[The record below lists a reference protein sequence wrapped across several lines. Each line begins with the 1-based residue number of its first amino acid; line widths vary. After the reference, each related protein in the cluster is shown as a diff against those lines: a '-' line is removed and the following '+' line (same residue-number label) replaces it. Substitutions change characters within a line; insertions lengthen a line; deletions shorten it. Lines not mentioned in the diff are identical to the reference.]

1 MEHRLGLTAAV
12 VAATVSL
19 LGAAAPAL
27 GATHSSVTVLD
38 AHDDAHTATGKLG
51 SAGLD
56 IYRVSGAKAGTDLR
70 LTMTVDQLPRSIV
83 RADPAGAHLVMGV
96 ATSNAGNGV
105 EPTGTG
111 RVRVAGGPVCK
122 GSATHYDFR
131 ADTVTMVLP
140 LRCVGGGAR
149 DQVISGFTFRGDAGV
164 DTTRFSAR
172 FSTR

>member
-1 MEHRLGLTAAV
+1 MRHRLGLTGAV
-12 VAATVSL
+12 VTAGISL

-27 GATHSSVTVLD
+27 AVTHTSVTVLD
-38 AHDDAHTATGKLG
+38 AHDDAHVAAGKVG

-56 IYRVSGAKAGTDLR
+56 IYRVTGAKAGTSLR
-70 LTMTVDQLPRSIV
+70 LTMTVDELPRSIV
-83 RADPAGAHLVMGV
+83 KADPAGRHLEMGV

-105 EPTGTG
+105 GPTASGK
-111 RVRVAGGPVCK
+111 VSVGGSVCK
-122 GSATHYDFR
+122 GSSTHYDFR

-149 DQVISGFTFRGDAGV
+149 DQVISGFTYRGGVTV
-164 DTTRFSAR
+164 DTTRFSPR

>member
-1 MEHRLGLTAAV
+1 MRHRLGLATAV
-12 VAATVSL
+12 VAAGISL

-27 GATHSSVTVLD
+27 AATHTSVTVLD
-38 AHDDAHTATGKLG
+38 AHDDARTATGKLG

-56 IYRVSGAKAGTDLR
+56 IYRVTGAKAGTDLR
-70 LTMTVDQLPRSIV
+70 LTMTVDELPRSIV
-83 RADPAGAHLVMGV
+83 KADPTGAHLVMGV

-111 RVRVAGGPVCK
+111 KVRVGGTVCK

-131 ADTVTMVLP
+131 TDTVTMVLP
-140 LRCVGGGAR
+140 LRCVGGGAP
-149 DQVISGFTFRGDAGV
+149 DQVISGFTYRGAVGV
-164 DTTRFSAR
+164 DTTKFSPR